1 MSSSSTSDDCN
12 SRHFS
17 WLMKSCFPD
26 PRPNPITTLHYSPP
40 RATTNTKTTVSSLP
54 NDLLVEILSR
64 VSQTSLPA
72 VSSVCRRWSEL
83 IDSDEFYKLRRQ
95 RGLLRFGVFVVS
107 FNDYGLL
114 GGSYEVGH
122 DSYWRMTSLMGNATG
137 YDDGVMCSYN
147 GLSSHARLAAI
158 GRWVYIIGKTTMLR
172 CDAWTGLV
180 INRAKMSVLRK
191 KFAAAVVNGKVYVA
205 GGSTRTSAV
214 EEYDPKRNLWR
225 VVSHAPRMRYGCIG
239 AAMDGVLYVIGGLK
253 IGGVCNDAPSRA
265 AAGSG
270 VHVYASSMDLYNV
283 EARRWLRSRSIPG
296 GGCVVAACS
305 CRDSIY
311 ILASHAVELSFWK
324 FHGNRRVGFGEWCR
338 LKSPPLPTQVRLDGT
353 VRFSCVGMGKKVVL
367 IQVMGCID
375 DLLRRSGRSSRGVKD
390 ALVLVYDSD
399 DGEWS
404 RGADLPDVVRRAAC
418 VCVEW

>member
-1 MSSSSTSDDCN
+1 MYEN
-12 SRHFS
+12 ISR
-17 WLMKSCFPD
+17 C
-26 PRPNPITTLHYSPP
+26 
-40 RATTNTKTTVSSLP
+40 SLASLDLRFQNWKEYGFVTYRKF
-54 NDLLVEILSR
+54 NDVEI
-64 VSQTSLPA
+64 TSH
-72 VSSVCRRWSEL
+72 SRRWSEL

-95 RGLLRFGVFVVS
+95 RGLLRFSVFVVS

-137 YDDGVMCSYN
+137 YDDG
-147 GLSSHARLAAI
+147 
-158 GRWVYIIGKTTMLR
+158 TTMLR

-214 EEYDPKRNLWR
+214 EEYDPKEFMAL
-225 VVSHAPRMRYGCIG
+225 VYHAPRNAIRVYRCGDGWCFVYGWF
-239 AAMDGVLYVIGGLK
+239 
-253 IGGVCNDAPSRA
+253 GGV
-265 AAGSG
+265 
-270 VHVYASSMDLYNV
+270 V
-283 EARRWLRSRSIPG
+283 
-296 GGCVVAACS
+296 
-305 CRDSIY
+305 
-311 ILASHAVELSFWK
+311 LS
-324 FHGNRRVGFGEWCR
+324 

-399 DGEWS
+399 DGKWS

>member
-1 MSSSSTSDDCN
+1 M
-12 SRHFS
+12 
-17 WLMKSCFPD
+17 
-26 PRPNPITTLHYSPP
+26 
-40 RATTNTKTTVSSLP
+40 
-54 NDLLVEILSR
+54 
-64 VSQTSLPA
+64 
-72 VSSVCRRWSEL
+72 
-83 IDSDEFYKLRRQ
+83 
-95 RGLLRFGVFVVS
+95 
-107 FNDYGLL
+107 
-114 GGSYEVGH
+114 
-122 DSYWRMTSLMGNATG
+122 
-137 YDDGVMCSYN
+137 
-147 GLSSHARLAAI
+147 
-158 GRWVYIIGKTTMLR
+158 
-172 CDAWTGLV
+172 
-180 INRAKMSVLRK
+180 
-191 KFAAAVVNGKVYVA
+191 GKVYVA

-296 GGCVVAACS
+296 GGSVVAALIARTCW
-305 CRDSIY
+305 
-311 ILASHAVELSFWK
+311 FWRS
-324 FHGNRRVGFGEWCR
+324 GVGFKE
-338 LKSPPLPTQVRLDGT
+338 SPAPNPSRLDGT
-353 VRFSCVGMGKKVVL
+353 VRVFSLCWVGKKVVL

-418 VCVEW
+418 VCVESIPGGGCVVAACSCRDSIYILASHAVELSFWKFHGNRRVGFGEWCRLKSPPLPTQVRLDGTVRSGRSSRGVKDALVLVYDSDDGEWSRGADLPDVVRRAACVCVEWHLMLADFNIRLQVLECLTSEADYTQRMLVMKWKCCITTSRSG

>member
-1 MSSSSTSDDCN
+1 M
-12 SRHFS
+12 
-17 WLMKSCFPD
+17 
-26 PRPNPITTLHYSPP
+26 
-40 RATTNTKTTVSSLP
+40 TN
-54 NDLLVEILSR
+54 I
-64 VSQTSLPA
+64 
-72 VSSVCRRWSEL
+72 RWSEL

-114 GGSYEVGH
+114 GASYEVGH
-122 DSYWRMTSLMGNATG
+122 DSYWRMTSLTG
-137 YDDGVMCSYN
+137 DAYD

-158 GRWVYIIGKTTMLR
+158 GRWVYIIGKTAMLR
-172 CDAWTGLV
+172 CDAWTGV
-180 INRAKMSVLRK
+180 VMNRAKMSVLRK
-191 KFAAAVVNGKVYVA
+191 KFAAAVVNGKLYVA

-225 VVSHAPRMRYGCIG
+225 VVCHAPRMRYGCVG
-239 AAMDGVLYVIGGLK
+239 TAVDGVLYVIGGLR

-265 AAGSG
+265 ASGSG
-270 VHVYASSMDLYNV
+270 VHVYASSMDLYDV

-324 FHGNRRVGFGEWCR
+324 FHGSRRVGFGFGEWCR

-353 VRFSCVGMGKKVVL
+353 VRFSCVGVGEKVVL

-375 DLLRRSGRSSRGVKD
+375 DLLRRSGRSTRGVTD
-390 ALVLVYDSD
+390 ALVLVYDTR

-404 RGADLPDVVRRAAC
+404 RGVDMPDVVRRAAC
-418 VCVEW
+418 ACVEW